1 MSERFKSLSKLP
13 NQPAARLLAQANC
26 KLQTQL
32 IAPASASIETVLTEL
47 EGLKAYDDMLMV
59 LACSLP
65 ARERVWWSC
74 LAARDVIPDPTR
86 LPPPLAASEA
96 WVFNPSTENR
106 QAAADAINIAEVGDD
121 TVHCASAV
129 VWFDGTLGPADL
141 AQFPAPAG
149 AAEMSVFAMAI
160 IAWCRDDVQMDAMGE
175 VLVERALDIA
185 RGGSGN
191 FAAPPMTV
199 VEEEDEE
206 DEEDEEEEEE
216 PEEEDEDDIEEEEED
231 EEPEEDDPDA
241 DADADA
247 DAIADDAQD
256 KAAPE
261 KVN

>member
-32 IAPASASIETVLTEL
+32 TSPASASIETVLTEL
-47 EGLKAYDDMLMV
+47 EGLKAYADMLML

-65 ARERVWWSC
+65 PRERVWWSC
-74 LAARDVIPDPTR
+74 LAARDTIPDPAH

-96 WVFNPSTENR
+96 WVFNPTTDNR

-185 RGGSGN
+185 RVGP
-191 FAAPPMTV
+191 ATLPPRR
-199 VEEEDEE
+199 
-206 DEEDEEEEEE
+206 
-216 PEEEDEDDIEEEEED
+216 
-231 EEPEEDDPDA
+231 
-241 DADADA
+241 
-247 DAIADDAQD
+247 
-256 KAAPE
+256 
-261 KVN
+261 

>member
-32 IAPASASIETVLTEL
+32 EAPASASIETVLLEL
-47 EGLKAYDDMLMV
+47 EGLKAYGDMLMV

-65 ARERVWWSC
+65 PRERVWWSC
-74 LAARDVIPDPTR
+74 LAARDIIPDPAR

-96 WVFNPSTENR
+96 WVFNPNTDNR
-106 QAAADAINIAEVGDD
+106 QAAADAINVAEVGDD

-199 VEEEDEE
+199 VEEDDDED
-206 DEEDEEEEEE
+206 DDDDEEEVE
-216 PEEEDEDDIEEEEED
+216 EEEDEDEDDLEDEED
-231 EEPEEDDPDA
+231 EEPEEDDDDA
-241 DADADA
+241 DEDEDE
-247 DAIADDAQD
+247 DETADDAQ
-256 KAAPE
+256 PE
-261 KVN
+261 KVT

>member
-1 MSERFKSLSKLP
+1 MTERFKSLSKMP

-32 IAPASASIETVLTEL
+32 TSPASASIETVLTEL
-47 EGLKAYDDMLMV
+47 EGLKAYADMLML

-65 ARERVWWSC
+65 PRERVWWSC
-74 LAARDVIPDPTR
+74 LAARDVIADPAQP
-86 LPPPLAASEA
+86 PPPLAASEA
-96 WVFNPSTENR
+96 WVFNPTTDNR

-141 AQFPAPAG
+141 AQFPSPAG

-199 VEEEDEE
+199 VEED
-206 DEEDEEEEEE
+206 
-216 PEEEDEDDIEEEEED
+216 EEEDEDDDEEEEDEDDEQEDDIEED
-231 EEPEEDDPDA
+231 EEPEEEEEPDEDEAEDEDEPA
-241 DADADA
+241 DV
-247 DAIADDAQD
+247 AQ
-256 KAAPE
+256 PE
-261 KVN
+261 KVT

>member
-1 MSERFKSLSKLP
+1 MTERFKSLSKLP

-26 KLQTQL
+26 KLQSKL
-32 IAPASASIETVLTEL
+32 EAPASASIETVLTEL
-47 EGLKAYDDMLMV
+47 EGLKAYQDMLML
-59 LACSLP
+59 LACCLP
-65 ARERVWWSC
+65 PRERVWWSC
-74 LAARDVIPDPTR
+74 LAARDVIPDPAR

-96 WVFNPSTENR
+96 WVFNPTTDNR
-106 QAAADAINIAEVGDD
+106 QAAADACNEAEVGDD

-149 AAEMSVFAMAI
+149 AAEMSVFAIAI

-199 VEEEDEE
+199 VEEDADEDE
-206 DEEDEEEEEE
+206 DDDDEEE
-216 PEEEDEDDIEEEEED
+216 PEEAEDDDIEEEED
-231 EEPEEDDPDA
+231 EEPEEEEEPDE
-241 DADADA
+241 DE
-247 DAIADDAQD
+247 DDAETTQD
-256 KAAPE
+256 AQPE
-261 KVN
+261 KVT

>member
-1 MSERFKSLSKLP
+1 MSERFKSLSKMP

-26 KLQTQL
+26 KLESQL
-32 IAPASASIETVLTEL
+32 EAPASASIETVLTEL
-47 EGLKAYDDMLMV
+47 EGLKAYADMLMV
-59 LACSLP
+59 LSCCLP
-65 ARERVWWSC
+65 PRERVWWSC
-74 LAARDVIPDPTR
+74 LAARDVIPDPAR

-96 WVFNPSTENR
+96 WVFNPNTDNR
-106 QAAADAINIAEVGDD
+106 QAAADAIGLAEVGDD

-199 VEEEDEE
+199 VVEDEDDDDDDEEEDDDEEDEDDDLEDEEEPDDDAEPEEDEE
-206 DEEDEEEEEE
+206 DDEEN
-216 PEEEDEDDIEEEEED
+216 
-231 EEPEEDDPDA
+231 A
-241 DADADA
+241 DTT
-247 DAIADDAQD
+247 Q
-256 KAAPE
+256 PE

>member
-26 KLQTQL
+26 KLQSQL
-32 IAPASASIETVLTEL
+32 EAPASASIETVLTEL
-47 EGLKAYDDMLMV
+47 EGLKAYADMLML
-59 LACSLP
+59 LACCLP
-65 ARERVWWSC
+65 PRERVWWSC
-74 LAARDVIPDPTR
+74 LAARDVIPDPAR

-96 WVFNPSTENR
+96 WVFNPTTDNR

-149 AAEMSVFAMAI
+149 AAEMSVFAMAL

-199 VEEEDEE
+199 VEEDEE
-206 DEEDEEEEEE
+206 DDDDEEEEAD
-216 PEEEDEDDIEEEEED
+216 EEEDDDL
-231 EEPEEDDPDA
+231 EEDDDA
-241 DADADA
+241 EDVEEDD
-247 DAIADDAQD
+247 DTDEDDDATD
-256 KAAPE
+256 DVDTEPE
-261 KVN
+261 KVA

>member
-1 MSERFKSLSKLP
+1 MTERFKSLSKLP

-26 KLQTQL
+26 KLTAQL
-32 IAPASASIETVLTEL
+32 QAPASASIEVVLAEL
-47 EGLKAYDDMLMV
+47 EGLKAYDDMLML

-65 ARERVWWSC
+65 PRERVWWSC
-74 LAARDVIPDPTR
+74 LAARDVIPDPAR
-86 LPPPLAASEA
+86 LPPPLAAAEA

-106 QAAADAINIAEVGDD
+106 QAASDAIGEAEVNDD

-149 AAEMSVFAMAI
+149 GAEMSVFAMAI

-191 FAAPPMTV
+191 FAAPPMTIV
-199 VEEEDEE
+199 EEDEDE
-206 DEEDEEEEEE
+206 DEDDEEEEEE
-216 PEEEDEDDIEEEEED
+216 PEEEDDDEDL
-231 EEPEEDDPDA
+231 EEDDEEEVEDDEDPDE
-241 DADADA
+241 DDED
-247 DAIADDAQD
+247 IEADDTE
-256 KAAPE
+256 PE
-261 KVN
+261 KVA

>member
-1 MSERFKSLSKLP
+1 MTERFKSLSKLP

-26 KLQTQL
+26 KLQSQL
-32 IAPASASIETVLTEL
+32 VAPASASIETVLTEL
-47 EGLKAYDDMLMV
+47 EGLKAYSDMLML

-74 LAARDVIPDPTR
+74 LAARDVIPDPAR

-96 WVFNPSTENR
+96 WVFNPNTDNR
-106 QAAADAINIAEVGDD
+106 QAAADAIGLAEVGDD

-149 AAEMSVFAMAI
+149 AAEMSVFAMAV
-160 IAWCRDDVQMDAMGE
+160 IAWCRDDVQMEAMGE

-191 FAAPPMTV
+191 FAAPPMTIV
-199 VEEEDEE
+199 
-206 DEEDEEEEEE
+206 EEDEEEL
-216 PEEEDEDDIEEEEED
+216 EEDED
-231 EEPEEDDPDA
+231 EEPEDEDPQDEEDDEES
-241 DADADA
+241 
-247 DAIADDAQD
+247 DDDDTATAQ
-256 KAAPE
+256 PE
-261 KVN
+261 KVT

>member
-26 KLQTQL
+26 KLQSQL
-32 IAPASASIETVLTEL
+32 VSPASASIETVLIEL
-47 EGLKAYDDMLMV
+47 EGLKAHADMLML

-65 ARERVWWSC
+65 PRERVWWSC
-74 LAARDVIPDPTR
+74 LAARDVIPDPAH

-96 WVFNPSTENR
+96 WVFNPTTDNR
-106 QAAADAINIAEVGDD
+106 QAAADACNEAEVGDD

-149 AAEMSVFAMAI
+149 AAEMSVFAMAL

-199 VEEEDEE
+199 VEEDEDE
-206 DEEDEEEEEE
+206 DDDDDDEEEEADEEEDDDDIEEEDEEE
-216 PEEEDEDDIEEEEED
+216 PEEEDDDDDDED
-231 EEPEEDDPDA
+231 EDEPAPDA
-241 DADADA
+241 
-247 DAIADDAQD
+247 Q
-256 KAAPE
+256 PE

>member
-1 MSERFKSLSKLP
+1 MTERFKSLSKLP

-32 IAPASASIETVLTEL
+32 EAPASASIETVLTEL
-47 EGLKAYDDMLMV
+47 EGLKAYADMLMV

-74 LAARDVIPDPTR
+74 LAARDVIPDPAR

-149 AAEMSVFAMAI
+149 AAEMSVFAMAV
-160 IAWCRDDVQMDAMGE
+160 IAWCRDDLQMDAMGE

-199 VEEEDEE
+199 VVEDEDEE
-206 DEEDEEEEEE
+206 DDEDEEEEE
-216 PEEEDEDDIEEEEED
+216 PEEEEEDDLEEEEEPEE
-231 EEPEEDDPDA
+231 EEPDEDEDDDEA
-241 DADADA
+241 ET
-247 DAIADDAQD
+247 AQD
-256 KAAPE
+256 TQPE
-261 KVN
+261 KVT

>member
-26 KLQTQL
+26 KLESQL
-32 IAPASASIETVLTEL
+32 EAPASASIETVLTEL
-47 EGLKAYDDMLMV
+47 EGLKAYADMLML
-59 LACSLP
+59 LACCLP
-65 ARERVWWSC
+65 PRERVWWSC
-74 LAARDVIPDPTR
+74 LAARDVIPDPAH

-96 WVFNPSTENR
+96 WVFNPTTDNR
-106 QAAADAINIAEVGDD
+106 QAAADAINVAEVGDD

-149 AAEMSVFAMAI
+149 AAEMSAFAIAI

-199 VEEEDEE
+199 IEEDDDDEDDE
-206 DEEDEEEEEE
+206 DEDEE
-216 PEEEDEDDIEEEEED
+216 PEEEEPDEDENLEED
-231 EEPEEDDPDA
+231 EEPEEQEEPDEDEDDDEETA
-241 DADADA
+241 Q
-247 DAIADDAQD
+247 DAQ
-256 KAAPE
+256 PE
-261 KVN
+261 KVS

>member
-32 IAPASASIETVLTEL
+32 EAPASASIEVVLTEL
-47 EGLKAYDDMLMV
+47 EGLKAYGDMLMV

-65 ARERVWWSC
+65 PRERVWWSC
-74 LAARDVIPDPTR
+74 LAARDVIPDPAR

-96 WVFNPSTENR
+96 WVFNPNTDNR

-199 VEEEDEE
+199 VEEDED
-206 DEEDEEEEEE
+206 
-216 PEEEDEDDIEEEEED
+216 EDEDDDAEDDQEEDDEEEEED
-231 EEPEEDDPDA
+231 EDLEIDDEEEPEDEEDDDE
-241 DADADA
+241 
-247 DAIADDAQD
+247 DDNEDEPAEALQ
-256 KAAPE
+256 PE
-261 KVN
+261 KVT